1 MAHKLTAKTVIDPS
15 IATLIT
21 PEAAQSILET
31 CNASNRRMRGW
42 WAAALAAAIKRG
54 EWLLTHQGI
63 AFDQHGNLI
72 DGQHRLKAIVLAGI
86 AVKMFVFV
94 GLESRSFMAIDVG
107 VKRSTSDTTGL
118 EKRAAEV
125 CSRLAGLAVRGVGG
139 TAATPQQALQVARC
153 GVEEVHRRLIEFCG
167 SAKKIFT
174 SASVRTAAVLLV
186 MDGYCEERVFTTYR
200 NIALQKY
207 EELPPVALAFIRQ
220 ANDGKIDTSASKN
233 ELLARALKA
242 LNPNNASISRLQV
255 SDAEISAAAAYA
267 REIVGR
273 AMAAT

>member
-107 VKRSTSDTTGL
+107 VKRSG
-118 EKRAAEV
+118 
-125 CSRLAGLAVRGVGG
+125 
-139 TAATPQQALQVARC
+139 
-153 GVEEVHRRLIEFCG
+153 
-167 SAKKIFT
+167 
-174 SASVRTAAVLLV
+174 
-186 MDGYCEERVFTTYR
+186 
-200 NIALQKY
+200 
-207 EELPPVALAFIRQ
+207 IR
-220 ANDGKIDTSASKN
+220 I
-233 ELLARALKA
+233 
-242 LNPNNASISRLQV
+242 
-255 SDAEISAAAAYA
+255 
-267 REIVGR
+267 
-273 AMAAT
+273 